1 MDFVVG
7 QNTGPS
13 SLGRI
18 APPHSADDWASKFSS
33 RTAHDQPHA
42 IAIALD
48 PQAVAVI
55 FDLMEPVWA
64 AGSVRVRLPSS
75 LTRRLGNA
83 MRTSQK
89 SKCKKAKANR
99 SLAYLT
105 STLSSSRASS
115 EIRLNAL
122 AIARTD
128 QSRNVQWTHPLPGLM
143 TQPVQERHQ
152 PAFEFVFPFRHGQP
166 SKSRPPMNH

>member
-18 APPHSADDWASKFSS
+18 APPHTADDWASKSS

-48 PQAVAVI
+48 PQAVAVVL
-55 FDLMEPVWA
+55 DLMEPVWA
-64 AGSVRVRLPSS
+64 AGSVMVRLPSS
-75 LTRRLGNA
+75 LTHRLGNA

-89 SKCKKAKANR
+89 SKRKKEKANR
-99 SLAYLT
+99 TLAYVT

-115 EIRLNAL
+115 EIRK
-122 AIARTD
+122 
-128 QSRNVQWTHPLPGLM
+128 PL
-143 TQPVQERHQ
+143 R
-152 PAFEFVFPFRHGQP
+152 A
-166 SKSRPPMNH
+166 S